1 MSDKT
6 AVINYIAKKYF
17 DGDAKKLATATGY
30 STTAIK
36 QWLDGLKI
44 PRESTIEYIMHCAF
58 TPEHR
63 IICEY
68 EAIEPNIA
76 LSDIKNILGDASN
89 ATGIYSFY
97 DSMARLSYVGKAAR
111 SLSKEIFSALKR
123 KHFIKLPHG
132 IKDKTIP
139 RTHVVHYFSAYEV
152 KVFEQW
158 DYARH
163 VESLILRISKP
174 PMNKISGNLEKAF
187 SKPLDDD

>member
-1 MSDKT
+1 VSDKT

-30 STTAIK
+30 SVASIK
-36 QWLDGLKI
+36 QWLEGLKT
-44 PRESTIEYIMHCAF
+44 PRESTVEYIMHCAF

-68 EAIEPNIA
+68 EAIEPSIT
-76 LSDIKNILGDASN
+76 LSGIKKILGDGANS
-89 ATGIYSFY
+89 TGIYAFY

-111 SLSKEIFSALKR
+111 PLSEEICSALKR
-123 KHFIKLPHG
+123 KHVIKLPNG
-132 IKDKTIP
+132 IKDKIIP
-139 RTHVVHYFSAYEV
+139 RTHVVHYISAYEV
-152 KVFEQW
+152 MVFEQW

-187 SKPLDDD
+187 SKPLEDD